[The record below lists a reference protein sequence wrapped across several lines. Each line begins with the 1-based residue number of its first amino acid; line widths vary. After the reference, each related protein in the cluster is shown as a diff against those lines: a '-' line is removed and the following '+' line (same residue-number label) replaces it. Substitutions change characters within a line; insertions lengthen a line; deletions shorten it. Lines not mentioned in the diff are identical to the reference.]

1 MRDITAQGSN
11 VEEAIQNALAT
22 LETTRDKVEVEVLD
36 EGKKGI
42 FGIGSRLAMVKVI
55 EKEDGIQV
63 AIDYLLD
70 VATKMGAVITIDVEE
85 VGKDVKL
92 QIKGDSLGMLIGKH
106 GQTLNALQYL
116 TQLIAN
122 KTTSQYKNIIVN
134 VGDYRER
141 RHETLVILANK
152 MADKA
157 LKTKRAVHLEP
168 MPSFERKII
177 HAILSENEQIE
188 THSEG
193 RDPYRYIVIKPVD
206 RKSVV

>member
-1 MRDITAQGSN
+1 MRDITSQGSN

-193 RDPYRYIVIKPVD
+193 RDPYRYIVIKPV
-206 RKSVV
+206 RK

>member
-92 QIKGDSLGMLIGKH
+92 QIKGDNLGMLIGKH

-134 VGDYRER
+134 VGNYRER

-193 RDPYRYIVIKPVD
+193 RDPYRYIVIKPV
-206 RKSVV
+206 RK

>member
-1 MRDITAQGSN
+1 MRDMTAQGSN

-92 QIKGDSLGMLIGKH
+92 QIKGESLGMLIGKH

-116 TQLIAN
+116 SQLIAN

-141 RHETLVILANK
+141 RHETLVLLANK

-193 RDPYRYIVIKPVD
+193 RDPYRYIVIKPV
-206 RKSVV
+206 RK

>member
-92 QIKGDSLGMLIGKH
+92 QIKGESLGMLIGKH

-193 RDPYRYIVIKPVD
+193 RDPYRYIVIKPV
-206 RKSVV
+206 RK

>member
-1 MRDITAQGSN
+1 MRDLTAQGSN
-11 VEEAIQNALAT
+11 VEEAVQNALAT

-193 RDPYRYIVIKPVD
+193 RDPYRYIVIKPV
-206 RKSVV
+206 RK

>member
-70 VATKMGAVITIDVEE
+70 VATKMSAVITIDVEE

-193 RDPYRYIVIKPVD
+193 RDPYRYIVIKPV
-206 RKSVV
+206 RK

>member
-106 GQTLNALQYL
+106 GQTHNALQYL

-193 RDPYRYIVIKPVD
+193 RDPYRYIVIKPV
-206 RKSVV
+206 RK

>member
-55 EKEDGIQV
+55 EKEDGIQI

-193 RDPYRYIVIKPVD
+193 RDPYRYIVIKPV
-206 RKSVV
+206 RK

>member
-42 FGIGSRLAMVKVI
+42 FGIGSKLAMVKVI

-92 QIKGDSLGMLIGKH
+92 QIKGDNLGMLIGKH

-193 RDPYRYIVIKPVD
+193 RDPYRYIVIKPV
-206 RKSVV
+206 RK

>member
-92 QIKGDSLGMLIGKH
+92 QIKGESLGMLIGKH

-141 RHETLVILANK
+141 RHETLVLLANK

-193 RDPYRYIVIKPVD
+193 RDPYRYIVIKPV
-206 RKSVV
+206 KK

>member
-157 LKTKRAVHLEP
+157 LKTKRTVHLEP

-193 RDPYRYIVIKPVD
+193 RDPYRYIVIKPV
-206 RKSVV
+206 RK

>member
-55 EKEDGIQV
+55 EKENGIQV

-193 RDPYRYIVIKPVD
+193 RDPYRYIVIKPV
-206 RKSVV
+206 RK

>member
-70 VATKMGAVITIDVEE
+70 VATKMGAVITIDVEG

-193 RDPYRYIVIKPVD
+193 RDPYRYIVIKPV
-206 RKSVV
+206 RK

>member
-92 QIKGDSLGMLIGKH
+92 QIIGDSLGMLIGKH

-193 RDPYRYIVIKPVD
+193 RDPYRYIVIKPV
-206 RKSVV
+206 RK

>member
-1 MRDITAQGSN
+1 MRDIAAQGSN

-193 RDPYRYIVIKPVD
+193 RDPYRYIVIKPV
-206 RKSVV
+206 RK

>member
-141 RHETLVILANK
+141 RHESLVILANK

-193 RDPYRYIVIKPVD
+193 RDPYRYIVIKPV
-206 RKSVV
+206 RK

>member
-1 MRDITAQGSN
+1 MRDLTAQGSN

-85 VGKDVKL
+85 VGKEVKL

-177 HAILSENEQIE
+177 HAILSENDQIE

-193 RDPYRYIVIKPVD
+193 RDPYRYIVIKPV
-206 RKSVV
+206 RK

>member
-152 MADKA
+152 MADKV

-193 RDPYRYIVIKPVD
+193 RDPYRYIVIKPV
-206 RKSVV
+206 RK

>member
-188 THSEG
+188 THSER
-193 RDPYRYIVIKPVD
+193 RDPYRYIVIKPV
-206 RKSVV
+206 RK

>member
-157 LKTKRAVHLEP
+157 LKTKRAIHLEP

-193 RDPYRYIVIKPVD
+193 RDPYRYIVIKPV
-206 RKSVV
+206 RK

>member
-92 QIKGDSLGMLIGKH
+92 QIKGESLGMLIGKH

-122 KTTSQYKNIIVN
+122 KTTTQYKNIIVN

-141 RHETLVILANK
+141 RHETLVLLANK

-193 RDPYRYIVIKPVD
+193 RDPYRYIVIKPV
-206 RKSVV
+206 RK

>member
-22 LETTRDKVEVEVLD
+22 LETTRDKVEVEVLE

-193 RDPYRYIVIKPVD
+193 RDPYRYIVIKPV
-206 RKSVV
+206 RK

>member
-106 GQTLNALQYL
+106 GQILNALQYL

-193 RDPYRYIVIKPVD
+193 RDPYRYIVIKPV
-206 RKSVV
+206 RK

>member
-11 VEEAIQNALAT
+11 VEEVIQNALAT

-193 RDPYRYIVIKPVD
+193 RDPYRYIVIKPV
-206 RKSVV
+206 RK

>member
-1 MRDITAQGSN
+1 MRDLTAQGSN

-193 RDPYRYIVIKPVD
+193 RDPYRYIVIKPV
-206 RKSVV
+206 RK

>member
-92 QIKGDSLGMLIGKH
+92 QIKGESLGMLIGKH

-141 RHETLVILANK
+141 RHETLVLLANK

-193 RDPYRYIVIKPVD
+193 RDPYRYIVIKPV
-206 RKSVV
+206 RK

>member
-168 MPSFERKII
+168 MTSFERKII

-193 RDPYRYIVIKPVD
+193 RDPYRYIVIKPV
-206 RKSVV
+206 RK

>member
-1 MRDITAQGSN
+1 MRDLTAQGST
-11 VEEAIQNALAT
+11 VEEAIQNALT
-22 LETTRDKVEVEVLD
+22 SLETTRDKVEVEILD

-70 VATKMGAVITIDVEE
+70 VAKKMGAEITIDVEE

-92 QIKGDSLGMLIGKH
+92 QIKGESLGMLIGKH

-141 RHETLVILANK
+141 RHETLALLANK

-157 LKTKRAVHLEP
+157 VKTKRAVHLEP

-193 RDPYRYIVIKPVD
+193 RDPYRYIVIKPV
-206 RKSVV
+206 RK

>member
-193 RDPYRYIVIKPVD
+193 RNPYRYIVIKPV
-206 RKSVV
+206 RK

>member
-92 QIKGDSLGMLIGKH
+92 QIKGDNLGMLIGKH

-157 LKTKRAVHLEP
+157 LKTKRTVHLEP

-193 RDPYRYIVIKPVD
+193 RDPYRYIVIKPV
-206 RKSVV
+206 RK

>member
-22 LETTRDKVEVEVLD
+22 IETTRDKVEVEVLD

-193 RDPYRYIVIKPVD
+193 RDPYRYIVIKPV
-206 RKSVV
+206 RK

>member
-116 TQLIAN
+116 THLIAN

-193 RDPYRYIVIKPVD
+193 RDPYRYIVIKPV
-206 RKSVV
+206 RK

>member
-1 MRDITAQGSN
+1 MRDLTAQGST
-11 VEEAIQNALAT
+11 VEEAIQNALT
-22 LETTRDKVEVEVLD
+22 SLETTRDKVEVEILD

-70 VATKMGAVITIDVEE
+70 VATKMSADITIDVEE

-92 QIKGDSLGMLIGKH
+92 QIKGKSLGMLIGKH

-141 RHETLVILANK
+141 RHETLVLLANK

-157 LKTKRAVHLEP
+157 VKTKRAVHLEP

-193 RDPYRYIVIKPVD
+193 RDPYRYIVIKPV
-206 RKSVV
+206 RK

>member
-106 GQTLNALQYL
+106 GQTLNSLQYL

-141 RHETLVILANK
+141 RHDTLVILAKK

-193 RDPYRYIVIKPVD
+193 RDPHRYIVIKPV
-206 RKSVV
+206 RK

>member
-1 MRDITAQGSN
+1 QGSN

-193 RDPYRYIVIKPVD
+193 RDPYRYIVIKPV
-206 RKSVV
+206 RK

>member
-42 FGIGSRLAMVKVI
+42 FGIGSRLTMVKVI

-193 RDPYRYIVIKPVD
+193 RDPYRYIVIKPV
-206 RKSVV
+206 RK

>member
-92 QIKGDSLGMLIGKH
+92 QIKGDSL
-106 GQTLNALQYL
+106 
-116 TQLIAN
+116 
-122 KTTSQYKNIIVN
+122 
-134 VGDYRER
+134 
-141 RHETLVILANK
+141 
-152 MADKA
+152 
-157 LKTKRAVHLEP
+157 
-168 MPSFERKII
+168 
-177 HAILSENEQIE
+177 
-188 THSEG
+188 
-193 RDPYRYIVIKPVD
+193 
-206 RKSVV
+206 

>member
-92 QIKGDSLGMLIGKH
+92 QIKGDNLGMLIGKH

-193 RDPYRYIVIKPVD
+193 HDPYRYIVIKPV
-206 RKSVV
+206 RK